1 MNKLSLHFHP
11 PYMIYIFEN
20 LIQHNHISM
29 LSANPV
35 RNSDE
40 LMYVPET
47 LMYNL
52 HMCKDMLLDY

>member
-1 MNKLSLHFHP
+1 
-11 PYMIYIFEN
+11 
-20 LIQHNHISM
+20 M

-35 RNSDE
+35 LNSDE